1 MRVLLLA
8 IGQKMPA
15 WVCTGYEE
23 YGKRM
28 PPHLRLELIER
39 PASPWA
45 ARGEVARAMRE
56 EAQALRAV
64 VPKGARMVALDER
77 GSAWTTRQ
85 LSERLSDWQQDG
97 RDLALL
103 VGGPDGLD
111 PALRSDAE
119 QRWSLSPLTLPH
131 PLVRIVVAEQL
142 YRAWSLLS
150 GHPYHRAGC

>member
-1 MRVLLLA
+1 MRLLLLA

-15 WVCTGYEE
+15 WVTAGYEE
-23 YGKRM
+23 YARRM
-28 PPHLRLELIER
+28 PPHLRMELVER

-45 ARGEVARAMRE
+45 ARGDVARAMRE
-56 EAQALRAV
+56 EAQSLQAA
-64 VPKGARMVALDER
+64 VPKAARLITLDER
-77 GSAWTTRQ
+77 GSAWSTRQ
-85 LSERLSDWQQDG
+85 LSERLADWQLDG

-111 PALRSDAE
+111 PALRQQAE

-142 YRAWSLLS
+142 YRACSLLA
-150 GHPYHRAGC
+150 GHPYHRD